1 LGNYGIEF
9 SIQLSFSILFETL
22 IAHAQPNSVPFLNTG
37 SLEYDEWSSHRQAWK
52 LESAAIIEPPI
63 NFIVSSH
70 SKGKKR
76 YYYFGYSSLLNA
88 RTVCNELFFKTEV
101 VVISDLDGLLS
112 TRHSCTIPGGL
123 HRHPIIFTVQVG
135 ITVHLNT

>member
-1 LGNYGIEF
+1 VSVIFHKSHNAINLCPINRYVVENKSDDSILLILVIRIIDALGNYGIEF
-9 SIQLSFSILFETL
+9 SIQLSFCILFEIL

-76 YYYFGYSSLLNA
+76 YY
-88 RTVCNELFFKTEV
+88 
-101 VVISDLDGLLS
+101 
-112 TRHSCTIPGGL
+112 
-123 HRHPIIFTVQVG
+123 
-135 ITVHLNT
+135 